1 MTDGPNLIPRGTP
14 APKPGLRSLQ
24 QLVPRLKM
32 ARVLAM
38 PEDSFGQL
46 VLSVERDPL
55 FRKFLHTDDPRRKLF
70 SYQRFPRTG
79 LTSGF
84 LEMRDD
90 VSPAT
95 GDADIQ
101 SLLDEKRDLIDLCHR
116 IGRSNF
122 ETYFLYADRTG
133 SPETIAKAC
142 GLTPDEAKR
151 LLDLTTQ
158 IGIRA
163 EFYNAPNASP
173 ANYNA
178 FSRVAHIERD
188 GDVFSIR
195 YTSLRYGRGRY
206 AINYEKMEALKK
218 DPTLTPADKRALRKL
233 VQSMELVNAR
243 RSTMNQ
249 ILDAITEHQKNF
261 LVSGKE
267 EDLKD
272 FTQDRLAARLGV
284 HPSTVCRAVA
294 SKAILSPWNQE
305 LPLRDF
311 LGRGSLHGILADL
324 LRLIEREES
333 LYRAGKIP
341 LPYRDPELAAQLKKE
356 KGAVLAVRTISK
368 YRSLAGIP
376 NIYARAKTYATP
388 LQNQSK
394 RDD

>member
-1 MTDGPNLIPRGTP
+1 MTEGPNLVPRGTP

-24 QLVPRLKM
+24 QLVPRLKI
-32 ARVLAM
+32 ARVLSL

-70 SYQRFPRTG
+70 SYQRYPRSG
-79 LTSGF
+79 LTTGF
-84 LEMRDD
+84 LEMREE
-90 VSPAT
+90 VSPAS

-101 SLLDEKRDLIDLCHR
+101 SLLEEKRDLIDLCHR

-133 SPETIAKAC
+133 SPETIARAC
-142 GLTPDEAKR
+142 GLTTDETKR

-163 EFYNAPNASP
+163 EFYTAPHTTP
-173 ANYNA
+173 ENYNT
-178 FSRVAHIERD
+178 FSRIAHIERE
-188 GDVFSIR
+188 GEGFSIR

-218 DPTLTPADKRALRKL
+218 DPALTPAEKRSLRKL
-233 VQSMELVNAR
+233 VQAMELINAR
-243 RSTMNQ
+243 RSTLNQ
-249 ILDAITEHQKNF
+249 ILDAVMNHQNRF
-261 LVSGKE
+261 LTSGKE
-267 EDLKD
+267 EDLRD
-272 FTQDRLAARLGV
+272 LTQDRLAAQLGV

-294 SKAILSPWNQE
+294 SKAVLSPWNQE

-311 LGRGSLHGILADL
+311 LGRGSLHGILAEL
-324 LRLIEREES
+324 LRLIDREEA
-333 LYRAGKIP
+333 LFRAGKIP

-356 KGAVLAVRTISK
+356 KGIGIAVRTVSK
-368 YRSLAGIP
+368 YRSIAGIP
-376 NIYARAKTYATP
+376 NIYARAKTYRVP
-388 LQNQSK
+388 PPVS
-394 RDD
+394 R

>member
-1 MTDGPNLIPRGTP
+1 MTDGPNLTPRH
-14 APKPGLRSLQ
+14 APRPGLRSLQ

-32 ARVLAM
+32 ARVLSM

-55 FRKFLHTDDPRRKLF
+55 FRKFLHTDDPQRKLF

-79 LTSGF
+79 LTAGF
-84 LEMRDD
+84 LEMRED
-90 VSPAT
+90 VSPAV

-101 SLLDEKRDLIDLCHR
+101 SLLEEKRDLIDLCHR

-133 SPETIAKAC
+133 SPDTIARAC
-142 GLTPDEAKR
+142 GLTSEEAKR

-163 EFYNAPNASP
+163 EFYNAPSTTP
-173 ANYNA
+173 ENYNA

-188 GDVFSIR
+188 GDAFSIR

-206 AINYEKMEALKK
+206 AIHYEKMEALKK
-218 DPTLTPADKRALRKL
+218 DPSLTPAEKRALQKL

-249 ILDAITEHQKNF
+249 ILDAVTEHQKTF
-261 LVSGKE
+261 LNSGKE

-272 FTQDRLAARLGV
+272 LTQDRLAANLGV

-294 SKAILSPWNQE
+294 SKAILTPWNQE

-311 LGRGSLHGILADL
+311 LGRGSLHGILAEIV
-324 LRLIEREES
+324 RLIEREEA
-333 LYRAGKIP
+333 LFRAGKIP
-341 LPYRDPELAAQLKKE
+341 LPFRDPEIAAQLKKE
-356 KGAVLAVRTISK
+356 KGIVLAVRTISK

-376 NIYARAKTYATP
+376 NIYARAKTYTSPHSAP
-388 LQNQSK
+388 PAK
-394 RDD
+394 

>member
-1 MTDGPNLIPRGTP
+1 MTDGPHLIPRGTP

-24 QLVPRLKM
+24 QLVPRLKI
-32 ARVLAM
+32 ARILSM

-70 SYQRFPRTG
+70 SYQRYPRTA

-133 SPETIAKAC
+133 SPETIARAC
-142 GLTPDEAKR
+142 GLTPEEAKR

-163 EFYNAPNASP
+163 EFYNAPGTTP
-173 ANYNA
+173 ENYNA

-188 GDVFSIR
+188 GNAFSIR

-218 DPTLTPADKRALRKL
+218 DPSLTPAEKKALRKL

-261 LVSGKE
+261 LASGKE

-272 FTQDRLAARLGV
+272 FTQDRLASQLGV

-294 SKAILSPWNQE
+294 SKAILAPWNQE

-324 LRLIEREES
+324 LRLIEREEA

-341 LPYRDPELAAQLKKE
+341 LPYRDPELADQLKKE
-356 KGAVLAVRTISK
+356 KGVVLAVRTISK

-376 NIYARAKTYATP
+376 NIYARAKTYRTP
-388 LQNQSK
+388 QDK
-394 RDD
+394 TVA